1 MGVEG
6 EVELELNLAH
16 NWHTG
21 QPKTPGKVQFSTDSQ
36 SVDLRIQLAFRA
48 YEFSDIDAKRKKQ
61 AACVGRLHTTS
72 AVDSLLL
79 AVRGPGDEISYCFR
93 L

>member
-1 MGVEG
+1 MAAPGHRVCPNRLIMGVEG

-36 SVDLRIQLAFRA
+36 SVVHADERLIRNHKSAWP
-48 YEFSDIDAKRKKQ
+48 AKN
-61 AACVGRLHTTS
+61 G
-72 AVDSLLL
+72 SLGL
-79 AVRGPGDEISYCFR
+79 
-93 L
+93 

>member
-1 MGVEG
+1 MGILG
-6 EVELELNLAH
+6 QSASRHLAP
-16 NWHTG
+16 NQHTES
-21 QPKTPGKVQFSTDSQ
+21 PKTSGKLLIPTEWQ

>member
-36 SVDLRIQLAFRA
+36 SVDLGYLKSELEESYKVASTR
-48 YEFSDIDAKRKKQ
+48 
-61 AACVGRLHTTS
+61 VTPRL
-72 AVDSLLL
+72 
-79 AVRGPGDEISYCFR
+79 
-93 L
+93 